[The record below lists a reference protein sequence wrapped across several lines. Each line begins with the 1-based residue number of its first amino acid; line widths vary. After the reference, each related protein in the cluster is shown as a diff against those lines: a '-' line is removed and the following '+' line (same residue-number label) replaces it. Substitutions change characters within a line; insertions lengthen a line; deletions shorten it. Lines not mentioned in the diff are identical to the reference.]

1 MNNNVISKI
10 VADLWR
16 QETSEV
22 KAIYAAKAEG
32 EKQAHMLKYPGYKYQ
47 PRKSAKRVA
56 AAAIR
61 KSPAKSSKKAKTQ
74 ASASAVEP
82 NDESMPPMVMDHHHQ
97 HHHPAIPAELE
108 SFWASNPEYQSP
120 EGAVY
125 DWHQAMDY
133 NSHPPY
139 NHPSHFPHHL
149 QEPQSAP
156 GGYYAYPDYHNNFS
170 DAYLMPPQE
179 P

>member
-16 QETSEV
+16 LETSEV
-22 KAIYAAKAEG
+22 KAVYAAKAEE
-32 EKQAHMLKYPGYKYQ
+32 EKRAHMLKYPGYKYQ

-56 AAAIR
+56 EAAIK
-61 KSPAKSSKKAKTQ
+61 KSPSRSSKKAKTH
-74 ASASAVEP
+74 ALSPVAEP
-82 NDESMPPMVMDHHHQ
+82 EHEAMPPMVMEHHQ
-97 HHHPAIPAELE
+97 HHPAIPAELE

-120 EGAVY
+120 DGAVY
-125 DWHQAMDY
+125 DWHHVMDY
-133 NSHPPY
+133 SSLPPY
-139 NHPSHFPHHL
+139 NHPSHHL
-149 QEPQSAP
+149 QEPQP
-156 GGYYAYPDYHNNFS
+156 DPGYYAYPDYHNFS

>member
-16 QETSEV
+16 LETSEV
-22 KAIYAAKAEG
+22 KAVYAAKAEA
-32 EKQAHMLKYPGYKYQ
+32 EKRAHMLKYPGYKYQ

-56 AAAIR
+56 EAAVK
-61 KSPAKSSKKAKTQ
+61 KSSAKSSKKAKTHALPPATDHQ
-74 ASASAVEP
+74 A
-82 NDESMPPMVMDHHHQ
+82 MPPMVMEHHHHQ
-97 HHHPAIPAELE
+97 HQPAIPAELE

-120 EGAVY
+120 DGAVY
-125 DWHQAMDY
+125 DWPHVMDY
-133 NSHPPY
+133 SSHPPY

-149 QEPQSAP
+149 QETQP
-156 GGYYAYPDYHNNFS
+156 GYYAYPDYHNFS